1 MKILESGEIPP
12 PFGGVTVHL
21 RRLLDYLVDDGF
33 DLTLVARR
41 PPQSLDPK
49 IAIVR
54 WPTLPRY
61 LNHMEFLRGLS
72 KPFGTGVLHLHSN
85 PVFFAPLGCLHIRRE
100 GSVLVTVHDQMIDD
114 KLSHALPHERLCFRE
129 LTRSA
134 RVRWIAVS
142 DPIREFLQERD
153 VAVDRI
159 RVIPAYLP
167 ERHDETASALPQRI
181 EAFLHEHQMCMVVYG
196 YRRDFLSGR
205 DLYGFDFSIEVLVE
219 VLRSIPN
226 AGLIILCPDAQRD
239 SDSWQQ
245 LAGEA
250 ATMGVSSN
258 VLFFLEPVAAP
269 LSLWRRCRV
278 MLRPSLTDGDS
289 IAVREMLSLGRP
301 VIASDVVPRPAGAK
315 VLPLESTKHW
325 ATAVLDYVRQP
336 DSDQHESGLAGN
348 NYFAVKDMIMAS
360 LADVS

>member
-1 MKILESGEIPP
+1 M
-12 PFGGVTVHL
+12 
-21 RRLLDYLVDDGF
+21 
-33 DLTLVARR
+33 
-41 PPQSLDPK
+41 
-49 IAIVR
+49 
-54 WPTLPRY
+54 
-61 LNHMEFLRGLS
+61 
-72 KPFGTGVLHLHSN
+72 
-85 PVFFAPLGCLHIRRE
+85 
-100 GSVLVTVHDQMIDD
+100 
-114 KLSHALPHERLCFRE
+114 
-129 LTRSA
+129 
-134 RVRWIAVS
+134 
-142 DPIREFLQERD
+142 
-153 VAVDRI
+153 
-159 RVIPAYLP
+159 
-167 ERHDETASALPQRI
+167 
-181 EAFLHEHQMCMVVYG
+181 HEHQMCMVVYG